1 MHAPVACVIFL
12 ITIAT
17 SILSFNDKVLEN
29 KFILHPW
36 SLVREKKWYTL
47 ITSGLI
53 HGNIPHLLMNM
64 LAFYYYGF
72 ILERLFV
79 YEQGSHSP
87 ASWPEWLPAVVGR
100 TKFFLMYMLSMVL
113 ADVTTILK
121 NKDHPEYRALGAS
134 GAISGMVM
142 AFILLRPTEF
152 KIFGLDAW
160 IFGLIFLG
168 VSYLFSKNQAD
179 NVNHEAHLWGGVSGA
194 VLTLIFYPHVVGEI
208 WERITG

>member
-1 MHAPVACVIFL
+1 MVELQSMLMHAPVACVIFL

-79 YEQGSHSP
+79 YEQGIYRRDAEDAELNKH
-87 ASWPEWLPAVVGR
+87 EGR
-100 TKFFLMYMLSMVL
+100 GS
-113 ADVTTILK
+113 VT
-121 NKDHPEYRALGAS
+121 A
-134 GAISGMVM
+134 
-142 AFILLRPTEF
+142 
-152 KIFGLDAW
+152 
-160 IFGLIFLG
+160 
-168 VSYLFSKNQAD
+168 
-179 NVNHEAHLWGGVSGA
+179 
-194 VLTLIFYPHVVGEI
+194 
-208 WERITG
+208 